1 MGITDHSQQTP
12 LTALKRFMSVVYVRF
27 NFRSKLNDLN
37 GGVLRTNG
45 FNMIHINT

>member
-1 MGITDHSQQTP
+1 MGITDHLQQTL
-12 LTALKRFMSVVYVRF
+12 LTALKSVVYVRF

-37 GGVLRTNG
+37 GGVLRTND